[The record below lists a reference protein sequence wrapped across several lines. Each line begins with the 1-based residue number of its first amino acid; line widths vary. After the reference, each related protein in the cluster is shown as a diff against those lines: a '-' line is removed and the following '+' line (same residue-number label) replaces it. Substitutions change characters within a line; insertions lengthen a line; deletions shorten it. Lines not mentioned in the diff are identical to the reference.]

1 MATDRKASY
10 KAPPTT
16 ITDTFVSQETRR
28 SKALEDQKRR
38 RAQKVDSSRQL
49 DLFADLS
56 LGPSDDDEENEIVRE
71 GVAPF
76 VSMVGLSSSS
86 SQNPESPPTLGLLE
100 AKEPSR
106 GSNKTR
112 KKKKRGK
119 ADKKPNKWADKCM
132 YAELL
137 EIRNDDVWPLPE
149 GMTDGLP
156 EDLESGWVAVAPVP
170 VGKRCLAV
178 THQSSGVVGVVPN
191 TSLRSRVLGKSLIV
205 PFPSKLPPQTVLDCI
220 LDTNWRDNGILHVL
234 DVVQWKGQD
243 VGDCETPFRFW
254 WRDTR
259 LAELPRSL
267 PPSNP
272 TGPSLSA
279 STSKTPWHSRSRSF
293 TNSSPTLKAYHFP
306 YPTSFLPIPYH
317 TNTALPHLSSYI
329 IPLARSV
336 RLVSVD
342 VPLTSPPPSSTH
354 EPASPSMDI
363 DNSNSPSTPPPP
375 PPMILT
381 SLPVNLQS
389 DGLLLYVA
397 QASYEP
403 GTSPLSSWIP
413 IGINSDAEDK
423 DLDLDGTSPSSNA
436 SRPLDLF
443 ERLVTRRLVTSQ
455 AKLNGISHTLEVGE
469 MEMET

>member
-1 MATDRKASY
+1 
-10 KAPPTT
+10 
-16 ITDTFVSQETRR
+16 
-28 SKALEDQKRR
+28 
-38 RAQKVDSSRQL
+38 
-49 DLFADLS
+49 
-56 LGPSDDDEENEIVRE
+56 
-71 GVAPF
+71 
-76 VSMVGLSSSS
+76 
-86 SQNPESPPTLGLLE
+86 
-100 AKEPSR
+100 
-106 GSNKTR
+106 
-112 KKKKRGK
+112 
-119 ADKKPNKWADKCM
+119 M

-149 GMTDGLP
+149 GVADGLP

-170 VGKRCLAV
+170 IGKRCLAV
-178 THQSSGVVGVVPN
+178 THQSSGVVGVGSCASSPFYSVQFNISMHTVPN

-205 PFPSKLPPQTVLDCI
+205 PFPSKLPPQTILDCI

-234 DVVQWKGQD
+234 DVIQWKGQD
-243 VGDCETPFRFW
+243 VGDCETPFRFLSFFCFFCICSLADTVNCVNYRFW

-272 TGPSLSA
+272 TGPSSSA
-279 STSKTPWHSRSRSF
+279 SSSKPPWHSRSQSF
-293 TNSSPTLKAYHFP
+293 TNSPSTLKIYHFP

-336 RLVSVD
+336 RLISVD

-354 EPASPSMDI
+354 EPTSPSMDI
-363 DNSNSPSTPPPP
+363 DNSNSASTLPP

-413 IGINSDAEDK
+413 ISIDSDTEEK
-423 DLDLDGTSPSSNA
+423 DLDLDGPNPSGNA

-443 ERLVTRRLVTSQ
+443 ERCAIFCPSSSMLFCSL
-455 AKLNGISHTLEVGE
+455 LISAHLSFSLGLLRDV
-469 MEMET
+469 